1 LQEEAQSAAAFA
13 AVAQGPFAIEQG
25 QWLVKSYVNT

>member
-13 AVAQGPFAIEQG
+13 AVAQGPFAIEKAKG
-25 QWLVKSYVNT
+25 LLSIL